1 MKIEHFNSKQFSFC
15 EALARDKL
23 AIIELLDVIR
33 EEIENT
39 SANTGTQ
46 TMTTMGNFVRFE
58 SVIILSR
65 HGDVNTIV

>member
-1 MKIEHFNSKQFSFC
+1 MKIEDFNSKQFSFC

-39 SANTGTQ
+39 SANTGT
-46 TMTTMGNFVRFE
+46 
-58 SVIILSR
+58 
-65 HGDVNTIV
+65 

>member
-39 SANTGTQ
+39 SANTGT
-46 TMTTMGNFVRFE
+46 
-58 SVIILSR
+58 
-65 HGDVNTIV
+65 